1 MKARRC
7 RCSRGL
13 IVVILSLGG
22 KAIRPCAK
30 CCSIAREA
38 ITVNRRRTICAEW
51 KSSECWISST
61 RLGNWLVKR
70 GQARFEKYANEFAD
84 PGRNQVRQM
93 RDDELAELLARNPH
107 DKLGQLAAS
116 EMRSRESWRGPRK
129 WSLIIAGL
137 ALLVSIGALFHT
149 IWG

>member
-1 MKARRC
+1 M
-7 RCSRGL
+7 
-13 IVVILSLGG
+13 ILSLGG

-30 CCSIAREA
+30 CYQYRARGDCSEQAAHYLCRMEKLGMLDKLDA
-38 ITVNRRRTICAEW
+38 
-51 KSSECWISST
+51 

-84 PGRNQVRQM
+84 PGRNQVRQR